1 MLEWGCLPVNA
12 IANFVFALSLMVLLA
27 PIAGAQEAPFAGRPV
42 LRGSVSHSETLAP
55 VDPYL
60 REGAV
65 FDAGRLPQLEAG
77 NVWYRI
83 PEWSAGHWKT
93 ETSICY
99 YARDLRTGLA
109 YRQPTELVARSE
121 EDVGFQSDRKGDIW
135 EYQHGSY
142 IQRVDAGD
150 HLVVQVIH
158 LQEPVSVSEDKV
170 VLRFQG
176 INVSVDQ
183 FTRRIMATSQVESIQ
198 TYTPYGV
205 NTVRCV
211 ASIKAFDSSGKP
223 YWLQRN
229 VSYKRRTAGYAPWNF
244 YKGRD
249 LRKLFRAYLIAQG
262 LEHLVPEHIEQAY
275 GPRELRA
282 RQGRLVLIPR

>member
-1 MLEWGCLPVNA
+1 MNA
-12 IANFVFALSLMVLLA
+12 IANFVFALSLMVLLS
-27 PIAGAQEAPFAGRPV
+27 PIARAQDAPPAGRPV
-42 LRGSVSHSETLAP
+42 LRGSVSHSDTLAP

-65 FDAGRLPQLEAG
+65 FDAGRLPKPKSG

-83 PEWSAGHWKT
+83 PGWSAGHWKT
-93 ETSICY
+93 ETSTCY

-109 YRQPTELVARSE
+109 DRQPTELVARAE
-121 EDVGFQSDRKGDIW
+121 EDVGFQSDRLGDIW

-150 HLVVQVIH
+150 HLVVQMVH
-158 LQEPVSVSEDKV
+158 LQEPLSVSEDKV
-170 VLRFQG
+170 VLRFQS

-183 FTRRIMATSQVESIQ
+183 FTRRIMATKQVESIQ

-205 NTVRCV
+205 DTLRCV
-211 ASIKAFDSSGKP
+211 SSIKAFDSNGKP
-223 YWLQRN
+223 NWLQRN
-229 VSYKRRTAGYAPWNF
+229 VSYKRRTASYKPWNS

-249 LRKLFRAYLIAQG
+249 LRKLFRDYLVAQG